1 MKSKVETKSITT
13 KQTIKNYQEDSAS
26 TSMINGLYTK
36 ALFGIKEN
44 QQCSSTNNAAVKS
57 KTQFEQTSNI
67 DSSSLHSFQVKLKL
81 TLYIFKALNL
91 IKNRVFFYYTFNIQI
106 RLEAIYKSLINKC
119 KLKKRIKLNL
129 KYFSL

>member
-1 MKSKVETKSITT
+1 MDSKVETKSIAT

-44 QQCSSTNNAAVKS
+44 QQCSSTNNAAAVKS

-91 IKNRVFFYYTFNIQI
+91 IKNRVFFIILST
-106 RLEAIYKSLINKC
+106 YKLG
-119 KLKKRIKLNL
+119 
-129 KYFSL
+129 